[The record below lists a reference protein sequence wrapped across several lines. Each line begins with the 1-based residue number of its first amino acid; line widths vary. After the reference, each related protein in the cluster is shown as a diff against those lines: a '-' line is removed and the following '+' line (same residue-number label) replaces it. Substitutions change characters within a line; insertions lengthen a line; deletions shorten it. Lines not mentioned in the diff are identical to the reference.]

1 MADCAALE
9 MLCAGNRTGGS
20 NPPLSAYRPRLVPGS
35 FALPGDSFFDWSPV
49 SAACVIRILVCLCVL
64 ISGSGHAVQA
74 VQLDAAA
81 GGGGDRED
89 QPVFEYLA
97 LADGGVVPLETSGS
111 AASANRLPW
120 SARATSGVCFAEA
133 TEQICGR
140 TAVFDGASLIDIAGS
155 SNFPACSLSVEFWFC
170 SEQVWDAK
178 YWPGSATLVTK
189 FTGGWASGD
198 WGIIGGSLSD
208 GVNEGRILVGVG
220 PSGGADVVLAS
231 EPGLNDGRFHHIVWT
246 RDETGE
252 NVLYV
257 DGNLA
262 DRAMDNGGSIV
273 SGRPIQIGGEGLEQ
287 GGRYFRGAL
296 TALAVYTHVLSA
308 DRVRTGFDTAVAA
321 RQLPP
326 SVNRSVDFAG
336 DIKPLFR
343 KYCFEC
349 HGRGAEHGGFS
360 LGTRVRMVDGG
371 ESGRAVMPG
380 RSISSALIH
389 RIAGFDAERVMPPEG
404 PRMSA
409 AEVGLIR
416 SWIDQGAIWPEG
428 EDEPDPQLQRFK
440 SHWSF
445 QPLRQPVVPAPE
457 KPESEQWVRG
467 PVDRFIVAALEQQHL
482 QPASEASR
490 HELLRRVHFD
500 LTGLPPSPDRIRA
513 FLSDTRPEA
522 FALLVDELLATTA
535 YAERWARHWLDVV
548 RYADSGGFETDIL
561 YEQAWHYR
569 DYVIRSLAAGK
580 PIDRFLMEQVAGDEI
595 WPDDAATMSDA
606 VALWTLGPWP
616 NALDQFP
623 DMLEYVRRT
632 DQVTTFGEALL
643 GMTVGCANC
652 HNHKYDPI
660 SQRDYFGLEA
670 IFAASETWDR
680 HTDKKG
686 WAQGERSHYRILRHG
701 TRPPP
706 IRLLG
711 RGELSRPRGLVAPA
725 IPAFFSGGGELPRG
739 DGEHL
744 RRRKNLAEWLV
755 SPNNPL
761 AARTFVNRVWQWH
774 FGTGLVATPNDLGL
788 KGAAPS
794 HPELLDWLAC
804 DFRDSGWDLKQLHR
818 RILLSATW
826 QQSVHRSAEAI
837 KADPENR
844 FLSAF
849 PSRRLSAEEI
859 WDHLHSAAG
868 TLNLESYGP
877 PIVPQ
882 LTAEE
887 LLGIY
892 DIEQNAGKKWPVTAE
907 QSRRAIYILN
917 RRSFRFPFFEAFD
930 PPGNSVSCPTRQ
942 TTTVP
947 TQALT
952 MLNNSMVQRQAQ
964 AMSAGLW
971 KQAGPDESAQ
981 LKLAW
986 LLAFSR
992 EMTPQEQREAG
1003 EFLAQARRSYRD
1015 RGVDRAAERALADLC
1030 LALFNSSEF
1039 ISIN

>member
-1 MADCAALE
+1 MRTFIIVFSLSLMLE
-9 MLCAGNRTGGS
+9 
-20 NPPLSAYRPRLVPGS
+20 NPTLAFQDRVSTAEDIVRDIKPVYYY
-35 FALPGDSFFDWSPV
+35 LPIKS
-49 SAACVIRILVCLCVL
+49 
-64 ISGSGHAVQA
+64 
-74 VQLDAAA
+74 
-81 GGGGDRED
+81 E
-89 QPVFEYLA
+89 
-97 LADGGVVPLETSGS
+97 
-111 AASANRLPW
+111 SANFNEAKDIPQPNDKGW
-120 SARATSGVCFAEA
+120 TPVPTSGVQFIEA
-133 TEQICGR
+133 DGEIAVR
-140 TAVFDGASLIDIAGS
+140 SAVFDERSLIDVSGS
-155 SNFPACSLSVEFWFC
+155 SDFDTQNLSVELWFRT
-170 SEQVWDAK
+170 EQVWDAK
-178 YWPGSATLVTK
+178 YWPGAATLVSK
-189 FTGGWASGD
+189 FTSGWASSD
-198 WGIIGGSLSD
+198 WGIIGGSLTD

-220 PSGGADVVLAS
+220 SSGGGDIVLAS
-231 EPGLNDGRFHHIVWT
+231 PTGINDGKYHHLVWT
-246 RDETGE
+246 RNQAGE
-252 NVLYV
+252 NVLFI
-257 DGNLA
+257 DGKEV
-262 DRAMDNGGSIV
+262 DRAKDTGGSITN
-273 SGRPIQIGGEGLEQ
+273 SRTIQLGGEGLEK

-296 TALAVYTHVLSA
+296 TSIAIYADVLSEEQ
-308 DRVRTGFDTAVAA
+308 VRSHYSVVKIAPHLPTVA
-321 RQLPP
+321 
-326 SVNRSVDFAG
+326 NRKVDFAN
-336 DIKPLFR
+336 DIKPLL
-343 KYCFEC
+343 KTYCFEC
-349 HGRGAEHGGFS
+349 HGPGLDEGGFS
-360 LGTRVRMVDGG
+360 MATRAQVLEGG
-371 ESGRAVMPG
+371 ETGPG
-380 RSISSALIH
+380 LSVGDSSSSSLVH
-389 RIAGFDAERVMPPEG
+389 RIAGIDPDQAMPPDG
-404 PRMSA
+404 DRMSA
-409 AEVGLIR
+409 EEIGLIR
-416 SWIDQGAIWPEG
+416 AWIDQGALWPASE
-428 EDEPDPQLQRFK
+428 EVADPRIESFQ
-440 SHWSF
+440 SHWAF
-445 QPLRQPVVPAPE
+445 QPLRQLSVPE
-457 KPESEQWVRG
+457 TLKPSLANWVRN
-467 PVDRFIVAALEQQHL
+467 PVDRFVAKRLEKEKL
-482 QPASEASR
+482 EPAVVASR
-490 HELLRRVHFD
+490 YELLRRVYFD
-500 LTGLPPSPDRIRA
+500 LTGLPPSPEQIHA
-513 FLSDTRPEA
+513 FMSDSRPEA
-522 FALLVDELLATTA
+522 YEDLVEDLLGTTA

-569 DYVIRSLAAGK
+569 DYVIRSLTDNK
-580 PIDRFLMEQVAGDEI
+580 SIDRFLMEQVAGDEL
-595 WPDDAATMSDA
+595 WPDDEEAMGDATA
-606 VALWTLGPWP
+606 VWTLGPWP
-616 NALDQFP
+616 NALDQYP
-623 DMLEYVRRT
+623 EMLEYVRRT
-632 DQVTTFGEALL
+632 DQVSTFGEAML
-643 GMTVGCANC
+643 GLTVGCANC

-725 IPAFFSGGGELPRG
+725 LPAFFSGGGELPRG

-930 PPGNSVSCPTRQ
+930 PPGISVSCPTRQ

-952 MLNNSMVQRQAQ
+952 MLNNSMDQRQAQ
-964 AMSAGLW
+964 EMSAGLW

-1015 RGVDRAAERALADLC
+1015 RGLDRAAERALADLC